1 MATVD
6 VQTLRNIYLEKF
18 VALVNDLP
26 SFRAWWAQ
34 VVADDGDFIDN
45 HSLMNWYLN
54 CSDIASIYDI
64 NDSDVRRCVGFA
76 IQDNDLPG
84 EFTDHLWEHDVYFD
98 RAPLPRNI
106 SDDDDDYEQEEEATD
121 PQAPAAEEAE
131 ISDDP
136 STEDEYETEDEAAD
150 RLYTEYIELTQRNR
164 WQGDD

>member
-34 VVADDGDFIDN
+34 VVVDDGDFIDN

-98 RAPLPRNI
+98 RTPLPRNI
-106 SDDDDDYEQEEEATD
+106 SDDDDFEQEETATD

-136 STEDEYETEDEAAD
+136 STEDDYETEDEAAD

>member
-34 VVADDGDFIDN
+34 VVVDDGDFLDN

-54 CSDIASIYDI
+54 CSDIASHYDI

-98 RAPLPRNI
+98 RTPLPRNI
-106 SDDDDDYEQEEEATD
+106 SDDDDAYEQEETATD
-121 PQAPAAEEAE
+121 PQAPTAHEAE

-136 STEDEYETEDEAAD
+136 STEDEYETEDEVAD
-150 RLYTEYIELTQRNR
+150 RHYAIYIELTQRNR